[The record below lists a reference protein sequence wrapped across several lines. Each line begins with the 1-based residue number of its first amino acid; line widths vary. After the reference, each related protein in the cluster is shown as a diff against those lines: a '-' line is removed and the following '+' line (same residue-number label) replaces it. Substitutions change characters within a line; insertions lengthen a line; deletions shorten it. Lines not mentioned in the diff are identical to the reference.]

1 MPVVHQG
8 VMFLIRMWLPFL
20 FSQNALLCCHKSF
33 FLSLCRRLSLQMS
46 LALYWLFAFS
56 PPPPFFHVFQWYGV
70 LLSCY
75 SESEV
80 VGPSGIGSKNSL
92 AHVFWSYISQAG
104 LLSNTQVS
112 TISGRMFTISRGVFD
127 QSPSGWYGVLL
138 EPTMFQLVVSWMN
151 SWFSNSK
158 LRV

>member
-1 MPVVHQG
+1 
-8 VMFLIRMWLPFL
+8 MFLIRMWLPFL
-20 FSQNALLCCHKSF
+20 FSQNALLCCHNSF
-33 FLSLCRRLSLQMS
+33 FLSLCRRLSADVS
-46 LALYWLFAFS
+46 STILAFCFQF
-56 PPPPFFHVFQWYGV
+56 PPPLFFHVFQWYGV

-92 AHVFWSYISQAG
+92 AHIFWSCISQAG